1 MIQPKATSPSQFR
14 FFNLLQSIPA
24 QCLGLALFFWIYHK
38 LLINWMRNLS
48 INLGAVTFH
57 SHVVP
62 LYAQPQTNFSLWIL
76 PALIVLTGFLLF
88 CRKLFLQKTVKL
100 SRLFIIAI
108 ACFLAIGISVAQID
122 GYREID
128 DEQLPAFLESYTR
141 TGNEYY
147 GDVPKVNEIGPITFL
162 RDYAKPEVFTKL
174 SGHGQTHPPGG
185 ALFLWIISKIFG
197 YSLLSASLA
206 SICFT
211 SLTVIPIALL
221 ARDLHGESVGRYALA
236 LFLITPNFVMFTT
249 TSMDGPF
256 SVFPI
261 VSVYLFYKALR
272 THAILYAILTGIAL
286 GFAMLMT
293 YATVFIG
300 VFFGSVA
307 LLTLIVNREQFKHQL
322 KVILIAAGVFAA
334 FYLLMFLLTG
344 FNFFEVLWAAV
355 KKDERGMGTGY
366 ESIGRYFHLSIANLF
381 AFLIGIGIP
390 MTTVWIRQIVR
401 TIRHTR
407 SGEAID
413 TYVIGYLIALLGI
426 TFSTLFTM
434 EVERIWIFMIP
445 FIVIPVAKYLH
456 DRCEQQKSLADF
468 YWVAGLLCAQLVWF
482 EVTQYTYW

>member
-1 MIQPKATSPSQFR
+1 
-14 FFNLLQSIPA
+14 
-24 QCLGLALFFWIYHK
+24 
-38 LLINWMRNLS
+38 
-48 INLGAVTFH
+48 
-57 SHVVP
+57 
-62 LYAQPQTNFSLWIL
+62 
-76 PALIVLTGFLLF
+76 
-88 CRKLFLQKTVKL
+88 
-100 SRLFIIAI
+100 
-108 ACFLAIGISVAQID
+108 
-122 GYREID
+122 
-128 DEQLPAFLESYTR
+128 
-141 TGNEYY
+141 
-147 GDVPKVNEIGPITFL
+147 
-162 RDYAKPEVFTKL
+162 
-174 SGHGQTHPPGG
+174 
-185 ALFLWIISKIFG
+185 
-197 YSLLSASLA
+197 
-206 SICFT
+206 
-211 SLTVIPIALL
+211 
-221 ARDLHGESVGRYALA
+221 
-236 LFLITPNFVMFTT
+236 
-249 TSMDGPF
+249 MDGPF

-286 GFAMLMT
+286 GFGMLMT

-355 KKDERGMGTGY
+355 KKDEKGMGTGY

-456 DRCEQQKSLADF
+456 DRYEQQKSLADF
-468 YWVAGLLCAQLVWF
+468 YWVAGLLCVQLVWF
-482 EVTQYTYW
+482 EVTLYTYW